1 MDARVCVLTLYSQPS
16 LNAVC
21 TVWFHESVGN
31 GSWQLTSLLAFVFTR
46 WARVVMILQKK
57 MDLTCHN
64 AELCSLCLDIMSEV
78 WFGSL
83 TWWFFYSAMLDSA
96 CLMFTFFFS
105 IFTFPQHQALPWLWS
120 REQGVQRWGPPQ
132 AHHGRQRVRVHEPP
146 DGGGRGCLQEAVLP
160 LHQEWRHPRFGKSC
174 LFCKP
179 SVGRWCYDLACV
191 LSSRR
196 LVCLYIM
203 WQPAPKVIFWC
214 VFLYLPLCELI
225 GILAKS
231 FKLWAISH

>member
-1 MDARVCVLTLYSQPS
+1 MHFRCCVLNLCSHRWTLVCVLTLYSQPS

-96 CLMFTFFFS
+96 CLMFTFFLYY
-105 IFTFPQHQALPWLWS
+105 LPPAPSASL
-120 REQGVQRWGPPQ
+120 VMIQRARSSTLRSTASTSWASTCQ
-132 AHHGRQRVRVHEPP
+132 STWASW
-146 DGGGRGCLQEAVLP
+146 
-160 LHQEWRHPRFGKSC
+160 WRRTRMLTRSSSP
-174 LFCKP
+174 
-179 SVGRWCYDLACV
+179 A
-191 LSSRR
+191 SSRMASPPIR
-196 LVCLYIM
+196 QVL
-203 WQPAPKVIFWC
+203 
-214 VFLYLPLCELI
+214 FL
-225 GILAKS
+225 
-231 FKLWAISH
+231 FFVNRQ

>member
-1 MDARVCVLTLYSQPS
+1 MHFRFCVLNLRSHRWTLVCVLTLYSQPS

-96 CLMFTFFFS
+96 CLMFTFFLYY
-105 IFTFPQHQALPWLWS
+105 LPPAPSASL
-120 REQGVQRWGPPQ
+120 VMIQRARSSTLRSTASTSWASTCQ
-132 AHHGRQRVRVHEPP
+132 STWASW
-146 DGGGRGCLQEAVLP
+146 
-160 LHQEWRHPRFGKSC
+160 WRRTRMLTRSSSP
-174 LFCKP
+174 
-179 SVGRWCYDLACV
+179 A
-191 LSSRR
+191 SSRMASPPIR
-196 LVCLYIM
+196 QVL
-203 WQPAPKVIFWC
+203 
-214 VFLYLPLCELI
+214 FL
-225 GILAKS
+225 
-231 FKLWAISH
+231 FFVNRQ